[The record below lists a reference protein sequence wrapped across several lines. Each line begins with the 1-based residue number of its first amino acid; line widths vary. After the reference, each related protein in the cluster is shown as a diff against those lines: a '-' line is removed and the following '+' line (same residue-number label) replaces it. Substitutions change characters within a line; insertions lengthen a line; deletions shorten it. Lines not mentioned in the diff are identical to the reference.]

1 MSKPIW
7 VGFTSVFLFFATVI
21 FLPLPGGAEENRV
34 LGVVQKMDAAF
45 NAIEDYTC
53 EVEQVFY
60 KEGEDNQHFRF
71 KFYFKK
77 EKKIRVDFSSPYPAL
92 TIFYKEGEKEATV
105 VPLRFAPGLRFRYAI
120 DDPIIHTPTGQWIN
134 QTDMGYFIKFLFNN
148 VEKVKQ
154 GDSEFYEDKDEI
166 RFWLRALDYI
176 RGKDL
181 EKYRISISKQNWLP
195 IRIERYRLE
204 GKPLEVSMIRNY
216 KINAHL
222 SDKLFIP

>member
-1 MSKPIW
+1 
-7 VGFTSVFLFFATVI
+7 VTVI
-21 FLPLPGGAEENRV
+21 LPLSSEGAEENRV

-53 EVEQVFY
+53 EVEQIFY
-60 KEGEDNQHFRF
+60 KEGEDNQRFRF

-92 TIFYKEGEKEATV
+92 TIFYNEGEKEATV
-105 VPLRFAPGLRFRYAI
+105 VPLRFAPALKFRYSI
-120 DDPIIHTPTGQWIN
+120 DDPIIHTPAGQWIN

-148 VEKVKQ
+148 VENVKQ

-176 RGKDL
+176 RGKDP

-222 SDKLFIP
+222 GDKLFIP